1 MRTRIVGTGS
11 SLPKKI
17 VTNTYLETIMDTSDE
32 WIRSRTGIGERRIA
46 IEETT
51 TSMSVEASLKA
62 LDNANV
68 SPEEIDL
75 IIAATVSADML
86 VLSTA
91 CQIQS
96 ELGAVNATAFDI
108 NAACAGFVFA
118 LNTANAYIQNGLY
131 KNALI
136 VGVETLSKLSD
147 WNDRSTCVLFGD
159 GGAAAVVKKDEV
171 GVLQSIQGS
180 DGAKGNVLTCTS
192 RPVNN
197 IFVKNSTELGYIYMD
212 GREVF
217 QFAVKK
223 VPLIIEEILEKEG
236 LSVED
241 IDWFILHQANI
252 RIIQSIMKRLNI
264 PEEKVPTNVERCGN
278 TSAASIPLLID
289 EMNQK
294 GMLKRGQKVVLAGF
308 GAGLTW
314 GATLLEW

>member
-1 MRTRIVGTGS
+1 MRTRIIGTGS
-11 SLPKKI
+11 SLPQKI

-32 WIRSRTGIGERRIA
+32 WIRSRTGIGERRVA

-51 TSMSVEASLKA
+51 TSMAIEASRKA
-62 LDNANV
+62 LENANV
-68 SPEEIDL
+68 SPEDVDL
-75 IIAATVSADML
+75 IIVATVSADML
-86 VLSTA
+86 VQSTA
-91 CQIQS
+91 CQVQS

-118 LNTANAYIQNGLY
+118 LNTANAYIQSGMY
-131 KNALI
+131 ENALI

-159 GGAAAVVKKDEV
+159 GGAAAFVRKDEV
-171 GVLQSIQGS
+171 GILQSVQGS
-180 DGAKGNVLTCTS
+180 DGGKGEVLTCKS

-197 IFVKNSTELGYIYMD
+197 LFVKNESALDYIYMD
-212 GREVF
+212 GQEVF
-217 QFAVKK
+217 KFAVKK
-223 VPLIIEEILEKEG
+223 VPQVILEVLEREG

-252 RIIQSIMKRLNI
+252 RIIQSIKKRLNI
-264 PEEKVPTNVERCGN
+264 PEEKIPANVERCGN
-278 TSAASIPLLID
+278 TSAASIPILLD
-289 EMNQK
+289 EMNQQ
-294 GMLKRGQKVVLAGF
+294 GLLKRGQKIVMAGF